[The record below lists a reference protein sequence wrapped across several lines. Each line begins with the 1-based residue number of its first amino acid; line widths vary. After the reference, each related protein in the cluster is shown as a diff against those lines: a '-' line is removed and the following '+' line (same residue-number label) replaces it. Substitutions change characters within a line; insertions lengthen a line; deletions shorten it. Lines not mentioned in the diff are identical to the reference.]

1 MALSTDAYQ
10 RQELRHLAT
19 STDLSILRAI
29 RFSLN
34 FAFWV
39 ENLHSHLIER
49 PIRGQFPR
57 VYPLRRVEH
66 AHREILNA
74 PRFHFVPRVLFVR
87 QCVKNRFEGLQRGW
101 EGFPSRARHDGSCLV
116 RKDRAVRE
124 LGRRVAARRLISDR
138 LITCSLQPVPPYPGN
153 LRVKTTGGWYPA
165 VGLLQKRQS
174 RYMKK
179 LGIVHCQLVE

>member
-1 MALSTDAYQ
+1 MASLPRECHRSLCRSLPSQLGSVESDRRLSNDVVALSTDAYQ
-10 RQELRHLAT
+10 KRERRHLAT

-39 ENLHSHLIER
+39 ENLHSHLIGR

-74 PRFHFVPRVLFVR
+74 HRFHFVPRVLFVR

-101 EGFPSRARHDGSCLV
+101 EGFPGRARHDGSCLV
-116 RKDRAVRE
+116 RKDEAVR
-124 LGRRVAARRLISDR
+124 
-138 LITCSLQPVPPYPGN
+138 
-153 LRVKTTGGWYPA
+153 GWGDA
-165 VGLLQKRQS
+165 
-174 RYMKK
+174 
-179 LGIVHCQLVE
+179 

>member
-1 MALSTDAYQ
+1 M
-10 RQELRHLAT
+10 AT

-74 PRFHFVPRVLFVR
+74 HRFHFVPRVLFVR
-87 QCVKNRFEGLQRGW
+87 QCVEDWFEGLQRGW

-138 LITCSLQPVPPYPGN
+138 LITCSLQRITKPAPPYPGN
-153 LRVKTTGGWYPA
+153 LRANAGNWRIVFSGRG
-165 VGLLQKRQS
+165 LQKRQS
-174 RYMKK
+174 RYMVK
-179 LGIVHCQLVE
+179 LGIVHRQLE